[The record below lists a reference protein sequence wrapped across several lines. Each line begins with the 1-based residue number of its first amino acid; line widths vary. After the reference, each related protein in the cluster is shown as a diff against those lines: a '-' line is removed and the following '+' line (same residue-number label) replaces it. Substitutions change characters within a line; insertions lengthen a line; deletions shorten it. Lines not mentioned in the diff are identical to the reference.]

1 MICINLR
8 MMNVDGR
15 FGSQAVVQ
23 HVTTQTSAFERLA
36 DVQIKSRSK
45 ARIERLLSL
54 IAVIQIAENQAKRRA
69 AFGQKQ
75 TTPKQVRL
83 PQKSRPHL
91 ELLPKRLW
99 SPQKYVGRSQHP
111 DCHLGTRELHH
122 ERFPCIRRKVWSRT
136 CCKTVSQNLVRQ
148 YRTLASLRQ

>member
-54 IAVIQIAENQAKRRA
+54 IAVIQIAENRVDRRA
-69 AFGQKQ
+69 AFGQ
-75 TTPKQVRL
+75 
-83 PQKSRPHL
+83 
-91 ELLPKRLW
+91 
-99 SPQKYVGRSQHP
+99 
-111 DCHLGTRELHH
+111 
-122 ERFPCIRRKVWSRT
+122 ERT
-136 CCKTVSQNLVRQ
+136 
-148 YRTLASLRQ
+148 